1 MSPFEIILIII
12 GIVCIVVSCFLVEQK
27 KEDIVETELGNMS
40 EQFLYSQLSDANE
53 TISTHVTKLKEDVLD
68 QAQEDMNRLSNQKI
82 MAVHEYSEQVLGDI
96 KKSHDE
102 VMFLYQMLT
111 DKEEE
116 LKASLEEMQHVKR
129 EVEQFCTMVG
139 EGVAGKQAI
148 SNSSNGMI
156 EANTSQQMDKVSKTK
171 KQQKIAD
178 KDLENHY
185 TKTLQE
191 IESKE
196 FSSHIDE
203 ILTLFDQGY
212 SVVDISKRL
221 GLGQGEVNLVLNYNK
236 KK

>member
-1 MSPFEIILIII
+1 MSPYEITLIII

-27 KEDIVETELGNMS
+27 KEEIVETELGNMS
-40 EQFLYSQLSDANE
+40 ERLLYSQLSDANE
-53 TISTHVTKLKEDVLD
+53 TISTHVTQLKENVFV
-68 QAQEDMNRLSNQKI
+68 QTQEELNRLSNEKI

-116 LKASLEEMQHVKR
+116 LKTSLHEMQQTKR
-129 EVEQFCTMVG
+129 EIEQFFAMVG
-139 EGVAGKQAI
+139 EDAAGKQAK
-148 SNSSNGMI
+148 SNSSSVMKK
-156 EANTSQQMDKVSKTK
+156 ASSSQQMHQISKPK
-171 KQQKIAD
+171 KQQESTD

-185 TKTLQE
+185 SKTLQE
-191 IESKE
+191 IETLE

-203 ILTLFDQGY
+203 ILALFEQGY

-236 KK
+236 RK